1 MEKINLLDL
10 DNDVLNI
17 IGDYVKADNF
27 ERIKEEKKQDK
38 KMEIFKFVDE
48 NIKQLRIDA
57 KKEKIKISKFDFNF
71 AVLLIFDKHFVKNY
85 GENWKNDDKIHNEF
99 TSIYEEYLKIK
110 KIGFLFQIK

>member
-27 ERIKEEKKQDK
+27 ERIKEEEKQDK

-71 AVLLIFDKHFVKNY
+71 AVLLIFDKYFVTNY
-85 GENWKNDDKIHNEF
+85 GDNWKNDDKLHNEF

-110 KIGFLFQIK
+110 KLGSFSK

>member
-27 ERIKEEKKQDK
+27 ERIKEEEKQNK

-48 NIKQLRIDA
+48 KIKQLRIDA
-57 KKEKIKISKFDFNF
+57 KKEK
-71 AVLLIFDKHFVKNY
+71 
-85 GENWKNDDKIHNEF
+85 
-99 TSIYEEYLKIK
+99 LK
-110 KIGFLFQIK
+110 

>member
-1 MEKINLLDL
+1 MEKVNLLDL

-27 ERIKEEKKQDK
+27 ERIKEEEKQNK

-48 NIKQLRIDA
+48 KIKQLKIDA

-85 GENWKNDDKIHNEF
+85 GENWKNDNKVCNDF
-99 TSIYEEYLKIK
+99 SSINEEYLKLKNIMP
-110 KIGFLFQIK
+110 FQYK

>member
-27 ERIKEEKKQDK
+27 ERIKEEEKQDK

-48 NIKQLRIDA
+48 EM
-57 KKEKIKISKFDFNF
+57 KKVKKNARKRK
-71 AVLLIFDKHFVKNY
+71 KHCLKKS
-85 GENWKNDDKIHNEF
+85 WWI
-99 TSIYEEYLKIK
+99 TSV
-110 KIGFLFQIK
+110 

>member
-27 ERIKEEKKQDK
+27 ERIKEEEKQNK

-48 NIKQLRIDA
+48 KIKQLKLDA
-57 KKEKIKISKFDFNF
+57 KKEKIEISKYDFNF
-71 AVLLIFDKHFVKNY
+71 MTLFSFDKYFVKTY
-85 GENWKNDDKIHNEF
+85 GDNWKNEKELHKEF
-99 TSIYEEYLKIK
+99 TSLYEEYFTRYGETI
-110 KIGFLFQIK
+110 FSTFD

>member
-17 IGDYVKADNF
+17 IGNYVKADNF
-27 ERIKEEKKQDK
+27 ERIKEEEKQDK

-48 NIKQLRIDA
+48 KIKQLRIDA

-71 AVLLIFDKHFVKNY
+71 AVLLFFDKYFVKNNF
-85 GENWKNDDKIHNEF
+85 GENWKNDKELHNEF

-110 KIGFLFQIK
+110 KLGSFFK

>member
-27 ERIKEEKKQDK
+27 ERIKEEEKQDK

-48 NIKQLRIDA
+48 KIKQLRIDA
-57 KKEKIKISKFDFNF
+57 KKEKIKISKLDFNF
-71 AVLLIFDKHFVKNY
+71 AVLLIFDKYFVKTY
-85 GENWKNDDKIHNEF
+85 GDNWKNDDKLHNEF

-110 KIGFLFQIK
+110 KLGSFFK

>member
-27 ERIKEEKKQDK
+27 ERMKEEEKQDK

-48 NIKQLRIDA
+48 KGEQKKVRYFKSNNELIDA
-57 KKEKIKISKFDFNF
+57 I
-71 AVLLIFDKHFVKNY
+71 
-85 GENWKNDDKIHNEF
+85 
-99 TSIYEEYLKIK
+99 
-110 KIGFLFQIK
+110 